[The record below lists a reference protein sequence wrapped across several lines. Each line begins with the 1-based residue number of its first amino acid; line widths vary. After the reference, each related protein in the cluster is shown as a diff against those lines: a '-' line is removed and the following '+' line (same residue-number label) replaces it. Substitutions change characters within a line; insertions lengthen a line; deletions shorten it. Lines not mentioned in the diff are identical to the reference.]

1 MVKLVDTPDLGSGA
15 LRRVG
20 SSPIRRTKNQGKFG
34 ISLDFFLKGTVLLKS
49 IQTQFI
55 KKRTRN
61 VVQLYNFDYFCNIM
75 RKIIAYKRYYADF
88 MAKLSQPERIKIMR
102 ALLLFETEDKIPHH
116 YIKYIRDGI
125 YEFRVNYGNN
135 EFRIFFIYDGDTIVV
150 LFNCFKKK
158 TQKTPD
164 SEIKKAV
171 QLKKEYYEQKE

>member
-1 MVKLVDTPDLGSGA
+1 MK
-15 LRRVG
+15 
-20 SSPIRRTKNQGKFG
+20 
-34 ISLDFFLKGTVLLKS
+34 
-49 IQTQFI
+49 
-55 KKRTRN
+55 
-61 VVQLYNFDYFCNIM
+61 
-75 RKIIAYKRYYADF
+75 KIIAYKRYYSDF

-125 YEFRVNYGNN
+125 YEFRVNYASN
-135 EFRIFFIYDGDTIVV
+135 EFRIFFIYDGDTVVV